1 MVHSVDP
8 YGLIGQWLGDA
19 LNSSVYTYEV
29 APVFTIM
36 EQFVLNEIKN
46 LIGFNDGDG
55 IFSPGGSIANGYAI
69 NCARFHKFPSVKVSR
84 LTVFESAEC

>member
-1 MVHSVDP
+1 MFYLVTSVDP

-29 APVFTIM
+29 APVFTVM
-36 EQFVLNEIKN
+36 EQFVLNEIRN
-46 LIGFNDGDG
+46 LIGFDKGDG

-69 NCARFHKFPSVKVSR
+69 SCARFHKFPEVKVS
-84 LTVFESAEC
+84 

>member
-1 MVHSVDP
+1 MVRSVDP

-29 APVFTIM
+29 APVFTVM
-36 EQFVLNEIKN
+36 EQFVLNEIKQ
-46 LIGFNDGDG
+46 LISFNDGDG

-69 NCARFHKFPSVKVSR
+69 NCARFHKFPEVKVS
-84 LTVFESAEC
+84 